1 MISDGLENE
10 GEGERSEW
18 IHGCSSGVHEQTVLS
33 HAVDAASC
41 EPVSAPAFHDPSACN
56 LAQPTTSARDQ
67 SVGIPTMRP
76 FNILVTLL
84 AAHGHSF
91 GNPINNDLQRQ
102 PGCVGEP
109 TWSQDSHQGED
120 ARESHAGS
128 LTDSRSGSTRSE
140 VRGTSLQ
147 QSAHPGGIRK
157 GVSEWVEPAWAMD
170 PLQEVRT
177 QADVHAESRKA
188 WLAPCPRTSTSG
200 HHGGCEGRTSRCGR
214 GPPPGQGDRMG
225 SRGEECRNLPQAGSC
240 TTSGGCGQI
249 SRCSAEGQPKEHL
262 LNSERLPRQSWRETY
277 NGDSNKSSQCG
288 GFGSRGT
295 GLYPGKEGG
304 TTSSSSRRSSRI
316 HKPGVKFVEPKDTIL
331 ENPVES
337 KDMIIENPVESE
349 DMIIENP
356 VESEDMIIENLVLL
370 EDEASIEE
378 KARCLFQAQDFSMDA
393 MENLTSL
400 LVPAIKPSTRSF
412 SRLKG
417 KDSIML
423 HLGMFSHG
431 NMEGVM
437 KKTWRFPWLTRYANM
452 WMRRQPGMGEASWT
466 SIATSV
472 NVEARP
478 HRDLHNFRR
487 QPQLP
492 GDLRE
497 STTWRRKGP
506 GGQHMTGHVR
516 TTWHQTQAFDPKSW
530 HATMR
535 WTGRRVALAAYTTR
549 LIERAQPFVVKDL
562 KEFEFPVP
570 PKGRGIA
577 GLFCAP
583 DEIEGEY
590 KVMAAEEKE
599 EIMATLEDY
608 EALINESGEDSPE
621 MMNRVVELGS
631 PGESMLKEHLEKAGV
646 EVTSVS
652 FKEGCDLTTLAGTER
667 TVQMLDVVRP
677 HWLVCYLPRGPRY
690 EPDDPRGEHARLK
703 LRKAA
708 RNFLKASREALDKGS
723 QVLWT
728 HPESQKLE
736 AFPEVRAFWKS
747 HQDHHGGQ
755 AVRCGAMWMRCSSST
770 LAEAVPHSASSS
782 FLPWKAL
789 AEKLVES
796 RMYFAEVM
804 VTETEKQILESMDQK
819 ELQEIWTE
827 RTKSIVDSD
836 TPRTAC

>member
-1 MISDGLENE
+1 
-10 GEGERSEW
+10 
-18 IHGCSSGVHEQTVLS
+18 
-33 HAVDAASC
+33 
-41 EPVSAPAFHDPSACN
+41 
-56 LAQPTTSARDQ
+56 
-67 SVGIPTMRP
+67 
-76 FNILVTLL
+76 
-84 AAHGHSF
+84 
-91 GNPINNDLQRQ
+91 
-102 PGCVGEP
+102 
-109 TWSQDSHQGED
+109 
-120 ARESHAGS
+120 
-128 LTDSRSGSTRSE
+128 
-140 VRGTSLQ
+140 
-147 QSAHPGGIRK
+147 
-157 GVSEWVEPAWAMD
+157 
-170 PLQEVRT
+170 
-177 QADVHAESRKA
+177 
-188 WLAPCPRTSTSG
+188 
-200 HHGGCEGRTSRCGR
+200 
-214 GPPPGQGDRMG
+214 
-225 SRGEECRNLPQAGSC
+225 
-240 TTSGGCGQI
+240 
-249 SRCSAEGQPKEHL
+249 
-262 LNSERLPRQSWRETY
+262 
-277 NGDSNKSSQCG
+277 
-288 GFGSRGT
+288 
-295 GLYPGKEGG
+295 
-304 TTSSSSRRSSRI
+304 
-316 HKPGVKFVEPKDTIL
+316 
-331 ENPVES
+331 
-337 KDMIIENPVESE
+337 
-349 DMIIENP
+349 
-356 VESEDMIIENLVLL
+356 
-370 EDEASIEE
+370 
-378 KARCLFQAQDFSMDA
+378 
-393 MENLTSL
+393 
-400 LVPAIKPSTRSF
+400 
-412 SRLKG
+412 
-417 KDSIML
+417 
-423 HLGMFSHG
+423 
-431 NMEGVM
+431 
-437 KKTWRFPWLTRYANM
+437 
-452 WMRRQPGMGEASWT
+452 
-466 SIATSV
+466 
-472 NVEARP
+472 
-478 HRDLHNFRR
+478 
-487 QPQLP
+487 
-492 GDLRE
+492 
-497 STTWRRKGP
+497 
-506 GGQHMTGHVR
+506 MTGHVR
-516 TTWHQTQAFDPKSW
+516 TTWHQIQAFDPKSW

-723 QVLWT
+723 QVLWI

-796 RMYFAEVM
+796 SHVLCR
-804 VTETEKQILESMDQK
+804 
-819 ELQEIWTE
+819 
-827 RTKSIVDSD
+827 SD
-836 TPRTAC
+836 GD

>member
-1 MISDGLENE
+1 
-10 GEGERSEW
+10 
-18 IHGCSSGVHEQTVLS
+18 
-33 HAVDAASC
+33 
-41 EPVSAPAFHDPSACN
+41 
-56 LAQPTTSARDQ
+56 
-67 SVGIPTMRP
+67 
-76 FNILVTLL
+76 
-84 AAHGHSF
+84 
-91 GNPINNDLQRQ
+91 
-102 PGCVGEP
+102 
-109 TWSQDSHQGED
+109 
-120 ARESHAGS
+120 
-128 LTDSRSGSTRSE
+128 
-140 VRGTSLQ
+140 
-147 QSAHPGGIRK
+147 
-157 GVSEWVEPAWAMD
+157 
-170 PLQEVRT
+170 
-177 QADVHAESRKA
+177 
-188 WLAPCPRTSTSG
+188 
-200 HHGGCEGRTSRCGR
+200 
-214 GPPPGQGDRMG
+214 MG

-331 ENPVES
+331 KNPVES

-478 HRDLHNFRR
+478 HRDLRNFRR

-516 TTWHQTQAFDPKSW
+516 TTWHQIQAFDPKSW

-703 LRKAA
+703 LRKVA

-723 QVLWT
+723 HVLWT

-819 ELQEIWTE
+819 ELQEMMDRAHKIHCRLGHPSNRLLIRNLKVRGADPKLVAAASQLTCDQCQDGKRKARRPMVHMEKAE
-827 RTKSIVDSD
+827 RLWETLQLDLCHHRIGSQIHHFLLMQDEASGYAVIRRIKVTSEHEGWNATSADIKHLVQEAWLQYFGAPSVIKLDAEGALRGNLMTDLADEHGVEVQVCPAEHHEFISEVERAIGVLKEKIEAFLRGNPVDAGQAALAMAMPGYTGSVRCNG
-836 TPRTAC
+836 PWEEISPQREVWPAIPAN